1 MKARAWG
8 NAYRNT
14 TLCIDS
20 YDRGVPI
27 GTISS
32 PYLEETIRFESL
44 TQFLLHM
51 EDLLNEMN
59 FPQAS
64 TATRTFVTAPGQIR
78 NKSSTEPQRG
88 KLATFHLKV
97 LFRQHTSW
105 QGTVTWSEGET
116 EEGFRSVL
124 ELIFLMD
131 SALRS
136 SAEENT
142 A

>member
-1 MKARAWG
+1 MRTRAW
-8 NAYRNT
+8 NNEYRNT
-14 TLCIDS
+14 TVCIDS
-20 YDRGVPI
+20 YRQGVPC
-27 GTISS
+27 GRISS
-32 PYLEETIRFESL
+32 PYLTGILRFESL
-44 TQFLLHM
+44 TQFLLQM

-64 TATRTFVTAPGQIR
+64 TETRTFASPPSRIR
-78 NKSSTEPQRG
+78 NKSSPEPQRG

-105 QGTVTWSEGET
+105 QGTVLWSEGET

-124 ELIFLMD
+124 ELILLMD

-136 SAEENT
+136 GAQEVG